1 MLFGYITDEKYVDL
15 IDENDKV
22 FRRFRT
28 QKEYDDFCNQF
39 SPADL
44 FGLRRR
50 ETVVKWWDSN
60 WQIAK
65 LVIPIILLAGSIYT
79 AI

>member
-22 FRRFRT
+22 FRRFRN
-28 QKEYDDFCNQF
+28 QKEYDDFCKQF
-39 SPADL
+39 SPVDL
-44 FGLRRR
+44 YGLRRR

-65 LVIPIILLAGSIYT
+65 LVIPIVLLVGSIYT

>member
-15 IDENDKV
+15 IDENGKL

-28 QKEYDDFCNQF
+28 QKEYDDFCRQF

-44 FGLRRR
+44 WGLHRR
-50 ETVVKWWDSN
+50 ETLVKWWDSN

-65 LVIPIILLAGSIYT
+65 LVIPIVLVVGSVLT